1 MAAESEKLFLLK
13 VMNEQQQIADERQKF
28 SASKRYDP
36 KYRALTEAIRLM
48 EEVEGV
54 GDGDDVGDGE
64 GDDGECVMMPPP
76 ATSPT
81 CYPPHPKQ
89 RHLSNSLAFVAATTP
104 STSTTTPVVGS
115 QTSQRYRATL
125 GWSVESFQAH

>member
-48 EEVEGV
+48 EEEEGV

-64 GDDGECVMMPPP
+64 GDDGRQVRP
-76 ATSPT
+76 AIHLILNSAICRTAWLSLQ
-81 CYPPHPKQ
+81 Q
-89 RHLSNSLAFVAATTP
+89 RRRQRLRQRRLSDLRRHKGTEP
-104 STSTTTPVVGS
+104 
-115 QTSQRYRATL
+115 L
-125 GWSVESFQAH
+125 